1 MRRTGLLGG
10 LVAGSL
16 IACGPAVDDGATSS
30 SGTGSASTI
39 EASATSA
46 TSDAPT
52 TSGSTSE
59 VSSSTT
65 TTAGTT
71 TTTTTT
77 AGTTGPADPVCAA
90 AAAIEIKD
98 AIAIPAM
105 GPAWEPGESVTIQV
119 TLHNAGSEDFLDYPG
134 IRVQADH
141 PGVTTVMPEDW
152 LFALLLAQDNSLMVT
167 FTAAADVPAPSVVTF
182 TIAVGVLNQEC
193 PGLMQTGLPVDL
205 Q

>member
-1 MRRTGLLGG
+1 M
-10 LVAGSL
+10 AGSL
-16 IACGPAVDDGATSS
+16 IACGPAVDDGGASS
-30 SGTGSASTI
+30 SGTGSASTS

-46 TSDAPT
+46 TSEAPT

-65 TTAGTT
+65 TTSAGTT

>member
-1 MRRTGLLGG
+1 M
-10 LVAGSL
+10 AGSL

-30 SGTGSASTI
+30 SGTGSVSTSEASTG
-39 EASATSA
+39 TT

-167 FTAAADVPAPSVVTF
+167 FTAAADVPALSVVTF
-182 TIAVGVLNQEC
+182 TITVGVLNQEC